1 MVLLLVLLLYV
12 LICKL
17 GTMSR
22 LGGLHLSK
30 PSFDWGASDKLTE
43 LEQFKADC
51 DILFNGPLCDLKEK
65 QRAGLLVNWLGREAT
80 QILTSVESDV
90 NTPLEVFEALEKVF
104 RPESNQTLSRFKF
117 RNMKQSASQNCDSYM
132 SGLRLALPEC
142 KYRNDSDELL
152 KDQFIFGI
160 YNKEIQDH
168 LLGEIKETDN
178 SVRALYEAR
187 KIESKLAQ
195 RKMLGI
201 ANPNLV
207 SVDELKRSTNFRGKD
222 THKTECD
229 RYVDVL
235 MEREIVLHLAKNA
248 ISVVERTTIVKCVD
262 PSRDLTMMSQGVT
275 QESQDRLMV
284 DVPINVGCMKLM
296 KSVKMTWRT

>member
-1 MVLLLVLLLYV
+1 ML
-12 LICKL
+12 
-17 GTMSR
+17 R
-22 LGGLHLSK
+22 LGGLQLSK
-30 PSFDWGASDKLTE
+30 PSFDWCASDRLTE
-43 LEQFKADC
+43 LEQFRADC
-51 DILFNGPLCDLKEK
+51 DILFNGPLCDLKDK
-65 QRAGLLVNWLGREAT
+65 QRAGFLVNWLGREAT

-90 NTPLEVFEALEKVF
+90 NTPNEVFEVLEKVF
-104 RPESNQTLSRFKF
+104 RPESNQTLSCFKF
-117 RNMKQSASQNCDSYM
+117 RNMKQGAFQNCDSYM

-142 KYRNDSDELL
+142 KYKDDADELL

-207 SVDELKRSTNFRGKD
+207 SLDELKKSTSFSRSKD
-222 THKTECD
+222 THKSECKFCGCSHA
-229 RYVDVL
+229 RRSCPAFG
-235 MEREIVLHLAKNA
+235 RECYKCGGKNHFSNMCGSLRSSNSESKHDSRRPRQA
-248 ISVVERTTIVKCVD
+248 NEKCTKCKCRVHEISEC
-262 PSRDLTMMSQGVT
+262 
-275 QESQDRLMV
+275 
-284 DVPINVGCMKLM
+284 
-296 KSVKMTWRT
+296 

>member
-1 MVLLLVLLLYV
+1 
-12 LICKL
+12 
-17 GTMSR
+17 MSR
-22 LGGLHLSK
+22 LGGLQLSK

-51 DILFNGPLCDLKEK
+51 DILLNGPLCDLKEK
-65 QRAGLLVNWLGREAT
+65 QKAGLLVNWLGREAT
-80 QILTSVESDV
+80 QTLTCVELDV
-90 NTPLEVFEALEKVF
+90 NIPIEVFEALEKVF

-117 RNMKQSASQNCDSYM
+117 RNMKQGASQNCDSYM

-142 KYRNDSDELL
+142 KYRNDADELL

-207 SVDELKRSTNFRGKD
+207 SVDELRKKSTNFRCKEIDCWHCGHNHKKGDCPAFGRECHKCGRKNHFSKMCKSSNQGFEKSESKCDSRKLRQANGNGKC
-222 THKTECD
+222 TRCKVHEINECQND
-229 RYVDVL
+229 
-235 MEREIVLHLAKNA
+235 ME
-248 ISVVERTTIVKCVD
+248 
-262 PSRDLTMMSQGVT
+262 DLSEQV
-275 QESQDRLMV
+275 QSLFY
-284 DVPINVGCMKLM
+284 
-296 KSVKMTWRT
+296 S